1 VKAAPA
7 PRAPVEKAAA
17 APLTPVVKSAPAP
30 PSSDEKEV
38 TRKIYA
44 SIVSFYFLFLLSCT
58 FYCCKYLMCLSYYI
72 AFFQSSGEL
81 RVSIFIC
88 IVCW

>member
-7 PRAPVEKAAA
+7 PRAPVEKAAT
-17 APLTPVVKSAPAP
+17 APPTPVVKSAPAP

-38 TRKIYA
+38 TRKSYA

-58 FYCCKYLMCLSYYI
+58 FYRCKYLMP
-72 AFFQSSGEL
+72 FFNHL
-81 RVSIFIC
+81 ANCVLA
-88 IVCW
+88 